1 MRVED
6 YPPQE
11 PLPEFALAYADEV
24 MRRGKGVRCTD
35 YSYGAD
41 PYQGISLQVPEKP
54 NGTVLV
60 LVHGGGWTCGYKEH
74 MNFIG
79 PSVTAANVIFASIG
93 YRLAPGNVFPACA
106 DDVAAAIAW
115 LHDHAGEFGG
125 DSGRIFAGGH
135 SAGGHLTAL
144 LAVRRDWQAA
154 RGLPDGVIRGCLPV
168 SGAYRLGKDS
178 GFSMRPRFL
187 GENSE
192 NDRLASPVQ
201 NISAAPPFFMAYGEK
216 DFPHLIDQ
224 AHEMASALR
233 GVGGEVEETVLENCD
248 HLGACLALGDANFPW
263 TGAAL
268 DWMAAH

>member
-11 PLPEFALAYADEV
+11 PLPEFARAYADEV
-24 MRRGKGVRCTD
+24 MRRGEGVRCTD

-54 NGTVLV
+54 NGTVLA

-125 DSGRIFAGGH
+125 DPGRIFAGGH

-154 RGLPDGVIRGCLPV
+154 RGLPEGVP
-168 SGAYRLGKDS
+168 
-178 GFSMRPRFL
+178 
-187 GENSE
+187 
-192 NDRLASPVQ
+192 
-201 NISAAPPFFMAYGEK
+201 
-216 DFPHLIDQ
+216 
-224 AHEMASALR
+224 
-233 GVGGEVEETVLENCD
+233 GEV
-248 HLGACLALGDANFPW
+248 AGDVAGGISSRAANSSPRAPVKVILLSR
-263 TGAAL
+263 G
-268 DWMAAH
+268 MAVSFAPGWLNTEPFAHPNPCGYYVRR